1 MTEQQRRQQIMQA
14 RQQAD
19 QTRSAVP
26 RMSDQEA
33 ERIASQGQGLTQE
46 QVIAIAMMGKFV
58 QNDITGVK
66 KSSLG
71 DLKVSDVDMAKV
83 MPSGIAKAMGATPQ
97 QQMQPLQQLTHRIPP
112 DPPEVD
118 LVSSTSL
125 PPGVVNLPYIE
136 PKPSDTNQL
145 ELDFNKKVRYED
157 IMQAVDKLEN
167 KIILLTDKINE
178 LSIIVDKKKLKKAQD
193 NGTQAG

>member
-19 QTRSAVP
+19 QTRSATP
-26 RMSDQEA
+26 HMSDQEA

-83 MPSGIAKAMGATPQ
+83 MPSGIAKAMGASPQ
-97 QQMQPLQQLTHRIPP
+97 QQMQPSQPLTHQISLASPR
-112 DPPEVD
+112 VD
-118 LVSSTSL
+118 LSSIPSL

-145 ELDFNKKVRYED
+145 ELDFDKKVRYED
-157 IMQAVDKLEN
+157 IMQAIDKIEN
-167 KIILLTDKINE
+167 KIIHLTDKINE
-178 LSIIVDKKKLKKAQD
+178 LSTLVDKKKLKKAQD

>member
-71 DLKVSDVDMAKV
+71 DLKVSDGVTNLLKMAFQLKV
-83 MPSGIAKAMGATPQ
+83 LHHRNNHLEYK
-97 QQMQPLQQLTHRIPP
+97 MQFRHIHFLI
-112 DPPEVD
+112 
-118 LVSSTSL
+118 
-125 PPGVVNLPYIE
+125 
-136 PKPSDTNQL
+136 
-145 ELDFNKKVRYED
+145 
-157 IMQAVDKLEN
+157 
-167 KIILLTDKINE
+167 
-178 LSIIVDKKKLKKAQD
+178 
-193 NGTQAG
+193 

>member
-46 QVIAIAMMGKFV
+46 QIIAIAMMGKFV

-83 MPSGIAKAMGATPQ
+83 MPSGIAKAMGAQPQ
-97 QQMQPLQQLTHRIPP
+97 QQMQPQQLTHQIPINP
-112 DPPEVD
+112 SPVE
-118 LVSSTSL
+118 LVSGTSL

-136 PKPSDTNQL
+136 PVPRDDAQMEINF
-145 ELDFNKKVRYED
+145 ERKVRYEE
-157 IMQAVDKLEN
+157 IMEAIDKLEN
-167 KIILLTDKINE
+167 KIILLTNKINE
-178 LSIIVDKKKLKKAQD
+178 LSTIVDKKKLKKAQD